1 MDIPHASRRTLD
13 LLRVAPPA
21 GSSCSHPVLHAPRE
35 QPPAPRSQELS
46 PSVLRRRAGRWR
58 SLVNYF
64 TRFGQ
69 KSFLSGRWPPLKANP
84 DPWVLQR
91 SSQDRGPGG
100 SAEPAEL
107 EEQREPAGRG
117 GCCAP
122 PCPIQ
127 LLSGAASC
135 AGSPALGAARRVC
148 SSGIHKRQTPVE
160 SGTWTPLSPPTAPS
174 HSCIPAPSRTC
185 MSARCQAEP
194 VQVTLVKLGL
204 AGWRQWLGTG
214 MPF

>member
-35 QPPAPRSQELS
+35 QPPAPQSQELS

-122 PCPIQ
+122 PCPTR

-135 AGSPALGAARRVC
+135 AGSPRWALPGGCVRAGYTKDRLPWSQAPGLPSRHPQPRHIPASLRLQGPVCPLGARR
-148 SSGIHKRQTPVE
+148 
-160 SGTWTPLSPPTAPS
+160 SP
-174 HSCIPAPSRTC
+174 CR
-185 MSARCQAEP
+185 
-194 VQVTLVKLGL
+194 
-204 AGWRQWLGTG
+204 
-214 MPF
+214 